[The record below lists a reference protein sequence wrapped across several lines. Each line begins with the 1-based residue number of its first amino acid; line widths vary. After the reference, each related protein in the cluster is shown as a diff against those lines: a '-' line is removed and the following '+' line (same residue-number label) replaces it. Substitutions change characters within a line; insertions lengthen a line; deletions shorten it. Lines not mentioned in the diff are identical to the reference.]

1 LQAQTREKI
10 ETWMDAS
17 KSRGAV
23 QGHFAFCLGSAKA
36 KKKRRAFKDSLT
48 VPAIKFAY
56 TVDVVITQ
64 IIVLHRVYTT

>member
-1 LQAQTREKI
+1 MRRNLAGL
-10 ETWMDAS
+10 S
-17 KSRGAV
+17 KVTLHFVWAV
-23 QGHFAFCLGSAKA
+23 RKPL